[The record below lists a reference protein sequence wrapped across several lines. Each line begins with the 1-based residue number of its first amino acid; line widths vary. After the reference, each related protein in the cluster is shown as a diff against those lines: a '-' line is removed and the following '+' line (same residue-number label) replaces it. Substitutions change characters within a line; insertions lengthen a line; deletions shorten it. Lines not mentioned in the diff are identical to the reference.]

1 MQKDIENKKMSKI
14 SSDRPNKNDRTKL
27 IEMLGNTV
35 IALSNHIVEMRA
47 EVQKLAD
54 KIMEIENVSI
64 K

>member
-1 MQKDIENKKMSKI
+1 MSKR
-14 SSDRPNKNDRTKL
+14 SLDRPNSSDRTKL

-35 IALSNHIVEMRA
+35 VTLSNHIVEMRA

-54 KIMEIENVSI
+54 KIMEIENDSI